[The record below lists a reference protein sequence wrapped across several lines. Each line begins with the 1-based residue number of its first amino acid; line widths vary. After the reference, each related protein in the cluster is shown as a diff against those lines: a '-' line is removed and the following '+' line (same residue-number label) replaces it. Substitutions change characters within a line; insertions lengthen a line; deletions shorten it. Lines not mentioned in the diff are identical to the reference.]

1 MLRSYLLVNI
11 ASIDDYLPEMERW
24 LYKDHAP
31 DTMSQLAPI
40 LDRYVTYRAVPAP
53 SGSEGFCVYNW
64 RMTEHWW
71 RESPFRGVMGHGSAL
86 SEQWSK
92 NYHKAVG
99 LPTGEAARTSKW
111 AAKAPAFIF
120 VTPRINNNFKG
131 SELTLADGN
140 ILRWVTAFKYPE
152 GITVKEGDDW
162 YLNTHAGEVSEQPEL
177 KRFFSFSAIEPSST
191 VGPFVRVSE
200 MWYENGT
207 AWHKSVMESKKKYTA
222 PSWAKYKKYPFLE
235 PGEDFV
241 SIFLLERPECDFL
254 RDYRGYL
261 TTA

>member
-1 MLRSYLLVNI
+1 MLRSYLVVNI
-11 ASIDDYLPEMERW
+11 TDPDEYLPELDRW

-53 SGSEGFCVYNW
+53 KGSEEYCVYNW

-71 RESPFRGVMGHGSAL
+71 RESPFRGIMGHGSAM
-86 SEQWSK
+86 SEQWTK

-99 LPTGEAARTSKW
+99 LPTGEEARTPKW
-111 AAKAPAFIF
+111 EAKAPAFIF
-120 VTPRINNNFKG
+120 VTPRINQDFKG
-131 SELTLADGN
+131 NGLTLADGN
-140 ILRWVTAFKYPE
+140 ILRWITVFKYPE
-152 GITVKEGDDW
+152 GISTKEGDDW
-162 YLNTHAGEVSEQPEL
+162 YINVHANEVLKQPGL
-177 KRFFSFSAIEPSST
+177 KRFFGFSAIEPSSI

-200 MWYENGT
+200 MWYENGN
-207 AWHKSVMESKKKYTA
+207 AWRNAVVDSKIKYSK
-222 PSWAKYKKYPFLE
+222 PVWAKYDKYPFLE
-235 PGEDFV
+235 PGLDFV

>member
-1 MLRSYLLVNI
+1 MLRSYLLVNCV
-11 ASIDDYLPEMERW
+11 DLDEYLPELERW

-40 LDRYVTYRAVPAP
+40 LDRYVTYRAVTEPK
-53 SGSEGFCVYNW
+53 GSAEFCVYNW

-71 RESPFRGVMGHGSAL
+71 RENPFRGVMGHGSAIA
-86 SEQWSK
+86 EQWTK

-99 LPTGEAARTSKW
+99 LPTGEEARTSKW
-111 AAKAPAFIF
+111 EAKAPAFIF
-120 VTPRINNNFKG
+120 VTPRINQDFKG
-131 SELTLADGN
+131 NGLTLADGN
-140 ILRWVTAFKYPE
+140 TLRWVTVFRYPE
-152 GITVKEGDDW
+152 GVSVKEGDDW
-162 YLNTHAGEVSEQPEL
+162 YINIHAKEVAEQLEL
-177 KRFFSFSAIEPSST
+177 KRFFSFNAIEPSSM

-200 MWYENGT
+200 MWYENGN
-207 AWHKSVMESKKKYTA
+207 AWRKAVLESKYKYTKPA
-222 PSWAKYKKYPFLE
+222 WAKCDQYPYLE
-235 PGEDFV
+235 PGVDFV